1 MTSRLGL
8 IALAGLAGLALT
20 APADAQTTRNTG
32 GYIFTDI
39 VITSMRGGRTVATT
53 RTDGQ
58 GRFRFDLPAGD
69 YNICLN
75 GPGLRSAIDH
85 SGGSAE
91 SDSIIGVL
99 IGLLLPAGQAG
110 SGERQLTFPS
120 VGAGLG
126 QNPRRGPSPAARD
139 LCFPYVVD
147 VAIRQTSPGPGDL
160 DSDGR
165 PDRDFNGQDPAE
177 PGSTGGSARL
187 QREGRPIGTNNGTGD
202 ADRRVDPRIPPP
214 GARAAPAPATAPTT
228 VAVTGTVRLVR

>member
-8 IALAGLAGLALT
+8 IALTGLAGLALT
-20 APADAQTTRNTG
+20 VPAGAQTTRNTG

-75 GPGLRSAIDH
+75 GPGLRSAIDR

-99 IGLLLPAGQAG
+99 IGLLLPAVQAAPT
-110 SGERQLTFPS
+110 EQQRTFPS

-126 QNPRRGPSPAARD
+126 QNPRRGPPPAARD

-147 VAIRQTSPGPGDL
+147 VAIRQTGPGPGDL

-177 PGSTGGSARL
+177 PGSTGDSARL

-214 GARAAPAPATAPTT
+214 GARGVPARPDAPTVT
-228 VAVTGTVRLVR
+228 VTGTVRLVR